1 MSRVSGMAAAA
12 TGSRSGAATPSSLP
26 ELLNALN
33 SSLASLAALSNRV
46 PGSAIA
52 WRYLK
57 ASHQDDPL
65 RTVLE
70 ILLVFFIVRTYL
82 MARTKGESSGKN
94 FVKFSEKEIDELV
107 SEWQPEPLLP
117 PNQETPL
124 HPPILVGATGPR
136 PRVIFPQPGQDPH
149 DPLEPLSL
157 DQPGKSVLNLA
168 SANFAGLAGNEAI
181 KEKAIGCLRRYGV
194 GSCGP
199 AGFYGTF
206 DVHLELERD
215 IAQFLR
221 VPAAINYAQGFSA
234 ISSVIPA
241 FCKRGDIVVA
251 DRGCN
256 FAIQKGIQISRVNV
270 KWYDH
275 GDYEALERILEGIKK
290 EDKKYRRN
298 PTASRRFIVTEGI
311 FENDGSM
318 VNLPKV
324 MELKHKY
331 KYRLILDEGWSI
343 GAVGKTGRG
352 VTEVFDIPAAGVDII
367 TGTLQNAFSSA
378 GGFCAGSVE
387 VVAHQRINSPTYVF
401 SAALPPLL
409 AVSASEAISL
419 LSTPLTSTDPAHPLA
434 PLAANVRALRTV
446 LDQIATVDVPSAEM
460 SPLIHVTIKPHVLDK
475 PLLDAGGR
483 PHGRQRSHS
492 HVSHPQPSLITV
504 PAAGMAQVATG
515 HRASGGANGGGGGGG
530 GASGGGRAGGE
541 PMQAESSRQEQER
554 LLQEIVDVCGEN
566 GVLLTTTKRTW
577 AQEMAD
583 VKPSIRICVSAAL
596 TKKEMDKAA
605 TVVKNAI
612 NKVLGKKK

>member
-1 MSRVSGMAAAA
+1 MVAAEMSSG
-12 TGSRSGAATPSSLP
+12 SPTPSPISSSLP
-26 ELLNALN
+26 ELVNAL
-33 SSLASLAALSNRV
+33 SASLSNLAALSNRV

-149 DPLEPLSL
+149 DPLDPMSL
-157 DQPGKSVLNLA
+157 DQPGKQVTNLA
-168 SANFAGLAGNEAI
+168 SANFAGLAGNERI
-181 KEKAIGCLRRYGV
+181 KEKAVGCLRRYGV

-256 FAIQKGIQISRVNV
+256 FAIQKGIQISRVSV

-275 GDYEALERILEGIKK
+275 GDYESLERILEGIKK

-367 TGTLQNAFSSA
+367 TGTMQNAFSSS

-409 AVSASEAISL
+409 AVSASEALSL
-419 LSTPLTSTDPAHPLA
+419 LSTPLTSTDPAHPLSTL
-434 PLAANVRALRTV
+434 PTNIRALRQI
-446 LDQIATVDVPSAEM
+446 LDQIPTIEIPSAEM
-460 SPLIHVTIKPHVLDK
+460 SPLIHLTIKPSVLEK
-475 PLLDAGGR
+475 PTNEGGR
-483 PHGRQRSHS
+483 TGGRQRSHS
-492 HVSHPQPSLITV
+492 HVSHPQPQPITV
-504 PAAGMAQVATG
+504 PAAGMSS
-515 HRASGGANGGGGGGG
+515 ASHHPTRNGQNGINTI
-530 GASGGGRAGGE
+530 AES
-541 PMQAESSRQEQER
+541 MQAESSRQEQER
-554 LLQEIVDVCGEN
+554 LLQEIVDMCGEN

-577 AQEMAD
+577 AQEMTEI
-583 VKPSIRICVSAAL
+583 KPSIRICVSAAL
-596 TKKEMDKAA
+596 TKKEMEKAG

>member
-1 MSRVSGMAAAA
+1 MASASASAFSAASSQA
-12 TGSRSGAATPSSLP
+12 SSSSPSSLSD
-26 ELLNALN
+26 LVNAVN
-33 SSLASLAALSNRV
+33 SSLSSLALLSHKV

-149 DPLEPLSL
+149 DPVEPLSL
-157 DQPGKSVLNLA
+157 DQPGKQVTNLA
-168 SANFAGLAGNEAI
+168 SANFAGLAGNERI
-181 KEKAIGCLRRYGV
+181 KEKAVGCLRRYGV

-234 ISSVIPA
+234 ITSVIPA
-241 FCKRGDIVVA
+241 FCKRGDIIVA

-275 GDYEALERILEGIKK
+275 GDYGSLERTLESIKK

-367 TGTLQNAFSSA
+367 TGTMQNAFASS

-419 LSTPLTSTDPAHPLA
+419 LSTPLTSTDPAHPLSNS
-434 PLAANVRALRTV
+434 PTNIRALRQI
-446 LDQIATVDVPSAEM
+446 LDQITTIEIPSAEM
-460 SPLIHVTIKPHVLDK
+460 SPLIHLTIKPSVLEK
-475 PLLDAGGR
+475 PNNESNGASGRIGG
-483 PHGRQRSHS
+483 GRQRSHS
-492 HVSHPQPSLITV
+492 NVSHPQPSPITI
-504 PAAGMAQVATG
+504 PAAGMARATS
-515 HRASGGANGGGGGGG
+515 RTSNSAGGADNH
-530 GASGGGRAGGE
+530 
-541 PMQAESSRQEQER
+541 MYTESTRQEQES
-554 LLQEIVDVCGEN
+554 LLQEIVDLCGEN

-577 AQEMAD
+577 AQEMSE
-583 VKPSIRICVSAAL
+583 VKPSIRICVTSAL
-596 TKKEMDKAA
+596 TKKEIEKAG

>member
-1 MSRVSGMAAAA
+1 MAAHIPSPSSGYQAA
-12 TGSRSGAATPSSLP
+12 SASPTPSAISFP
-26 ELLNALN
+26 ELLSAFN
-33 SSLASLAALSNRV
+33 SSFSHLATLSNRI
-46 PGSAIA
+46 PGSAIV

-157 DQPGKSVLNLA
+157 DQPGKPVTNLA
-168 SANFAGLAGNEAI
+168 SANFAGLAGNERI
-181 KEKAIGCLRRYGV
+181 KEKAVGCLRRYGV

-367 TGTLQNAFSSA
+367 TGTMQNAFSSS

-419 LSTPLTSTDPAHPLA
+419 LSTPLTSTDPAHPLSTL
-434 PLAANVRALRTV
+434 PTNIRALRQI
-446 LDQIATVDVPSAEM
+446 LDQVSTIEIPSAEM
-460 SPLIHVTIKPHVLDK
+460 SPLIHFHIKPSVLEK
-475 PLLDAGGR
+475 PSSEGGGR
-483 PHGRQRSHS
+483 SGGRQRSHS
-492 HVSHPQPSLITV
+492 HVSHPQPSLIVV
-504 PAAGMAQVATG
+504 PAAGMSSSHSSRSGHSAQP
-515 HRASGGANGGGGGGG
+515 GGDGTT
-530 GASGGGRAGGE
+530 SV
-541 PMQAESSRQEQER
+541 ESSRQEQER
-554 LLQEIVDVCGEN
+554 LLQEIVDLCGEN

-577 AQEMAD
+577 AQEQGE
-583 VKPSIRICVSAAL
+583 VRPSIRICVSAAL
-596 TKKEMDKAA
+596 TKKEMEKAGN
-605 TVVKNAI
+605 VVKNAI